1 MEVQPLSW
9 EDPLEEGVA
18 AHSRI
23 PAWRIPWT
31 EEPGGLQSMG
41 APRVGHDRS
50 DLARTHTHTH
60 VHLCLPHRP
69 GASWGPQ
76 AYLTLFCRGTQ
87 SGALYTYRAHTEQA
101 SRWRQE
107 WTRDA
112 HAAYTQPTILR
123 VEDGEHLL
131 SAQNV
136 LVQFCSTTPG
146 TLPGSPAHFLLDVLC
161 ITYYHP
167 CLTLGAGEG
176 GRVLFVLKCAPSL
189 ISIHFFFSFFYS
201 INSFLLTYLGIS
213 PKVNLAPLHISGRY
227 LHLPRPLP
235 IHALNQTGPQVWS
248 TLLKWLI

>member
-1 MEVQPLSW
+1 MFICVFPIDRELP
-9 EDPLEEGVA
+9 EDPKPTLPCSAV
-18 AHSRI
+18 
-23 PAWRIPWT
+23 
-31 EEPGGLQSMG
+31 
-41 APRVGHDRS
+41 APRVEPC
-50 DLARTHTHTH
+50 THTEHARNKQ
-60 VHLCLPHRP
+60 V
-69 GASWGPQ
+69 GG
-76 AYLTLFCRGTQ
+76 
-87 SGALYTYRAHTEQA
+87 
-101 SRWRQE
+101 QE

-161 ITYYHP
+161 ITYCHP

-176 GRVLFVLKCAPSL
+176 GHVLLFVMKCAPSL
-189 ISIHFFFSFFYS
+189 ISILFFFSFSYS